1 MFTSSL
7 TTPLGYMRARSST
20 DGLYALDWQQ
30 TPFTTPD
37 LDNDVS
43 RETIHQLHLYL
54 QGKLQTFTL
63 PLDLSLHSQAFCKWL
78 EVMSAIPYG
87 QIISYKDFA
96 QRWGNEKA
104 ARAAGQACQR
114 NPLPIILPCHRV
126 VQSNGTFDN
135 YSGGDKTT
143 PRDPKNINRKQWL
156 ISLEAEHRSVI

>member
-7 TTPLGYMRARSST
+7 TTPLGYMRARSSI
-20 DGLYALDWQQ
+20 DGLYGLDWQQ

-54 QGKLQTFTL
+54 QGKLQAFTL
-63 PLDLSLHSQAFCKWL
+63 PLDLSAHSQAFCKWL

-87 QIISYKDFA
+87 QTISYKDFA

-143 PRDPKNINRKQWL
+143 PRDPENIKRKQWL
-156 ISLEAEHRSVI
+156 ISLEAKHRSVI